1 MGFFI
6 VQQPPSPSNLTKAP
20 ISHYITNSVK
30 LYVDKVATMSQW
42 SLNSLTNPFLFGL
55 SSISY
60 IDGHH
65 NWHVQVC
72 IRIQVIFKSP
82 ISIRNVAMGVVCGLS
97 GECIDD
103 KKISNNY
110 VVVVVQEV
118 FITNVITIDPL
129 NSYVDNKPRAI
140 LFWSSKFLKQD
151 LKGNV

>member
-1 MGFFI
+1 
-6 VQQPPSPSNLTKAP
+6 
-20 ISHYITNSVK
+20 
-30 LYVDKVATMSQW
+30 
-42 SLNSLTNPFLFGL
+42 
-55 SSISY
+55 
-60 IDGHH
+60 
-65 NWHVQVC
+65 
-72 IRIQVIFKSP
+72 
-82 ISIRNVAMGVVCGLS
+82 MGVVCGLS